1 MDSKKQKRRD
11 DFLRNYKNFRMQAK
25 EYIMANKLE
34 ENMFQ
39 LIINFD
45 IDGVQYEI
53 ILSLN
58 LGKNLSI

>member
-39 LIINFD
+39 IIINFD
-45 IDGVQYEI
+45 IDGV
-53 ILSLN
+53 
-58 LGKNLSI
+58 

>member
-39 LIINFD
+39 LSINFD
-45 IDGVQYEI
+45 IDGVQYEMI
-53 ILSLN
+53 ISLN
-58 LGKNLSI
+58 LAKNLSI

>member
-25 EYIMANKLE
+25 EYIKASKLE

-39 LIINFD
+39 LSINFD
-45 IDGVQYEI
+45 IDGVQYEM

-58 LGKNLSI
+58 LAKNLSI

>member
-1 MDSKKQKRRD
+1 MDFKKQKRRD

-39 LIINFD
+39 LKINFD

-58 LGKNLSI
+58 LAKYLSI

>member
-11 DFLRNYKNFRMQAK
+11 DFLRNYKNFRVQAK
-25 EYIMANKLE
+25 EYIMASKLE

-39 LIINFD
+39 LSINFD
-45 IDGVQYEI
+45 IDGVQYEM

-58 LGKNLSI
+58 LAKNLSI

>member
-1 MDSKKQKRRD
+1 MYSKKQKRRD
-11 DFLRNYKNFRMQAK
+11 DSLRNYKNFRMQAK

-45 IDGVQYEI
+45 IDGV
-53 ILSLN
+53 
-58 LGKNLSI
+58 